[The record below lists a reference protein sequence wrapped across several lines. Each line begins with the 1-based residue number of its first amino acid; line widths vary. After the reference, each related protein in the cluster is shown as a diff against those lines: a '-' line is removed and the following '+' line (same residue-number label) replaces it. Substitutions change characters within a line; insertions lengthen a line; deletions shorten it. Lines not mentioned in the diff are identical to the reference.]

1 VDECTKF
8 ITHWSLRQKKI
19 VGLNKKFVA
28 MATSLE
34 RSQLNFTAIIYARRA
49 INPEKLGENRCVNF
63 AEIGLL
69 D

>member
-8 ITHWSLRQKKI
+8 ITHWSLDKKI

-49 INPEKLGENRCVNF
+49 INPEKLGENRRVNF

>member
-1 VDECTKF
+1 
-8 ITHWSLRQKKI
+8 
-19 VGLNKKFVA
+19 

-49 INPEKLGENRCVNF
+49 INPEKLGENRRVNF